1 MIRPMLLAFTLA
13 GALSVPAAAQPQS
26 APFEPALMR
35 LSELLGGLHYLRNL
49 CGEPGTQW
57 RDLMGKLIAAEAPN
71 ENRKAQFTASFNRG
85 YRAFASSYSTCT
97 ESAVAAFER
106 YRAEG
111 EKLADQT
118 AARFGN

>member
-1 MIRPMLLAFTLA
+1 MMRRHLFA
-13 GALSVPAAAQPQS
+13 ALVVCAATGPATAQTQAP
-26 APFEPALMR
+26 PFEPALLR
-35 LSELLGGLHYLRNL
+35 LSELLGALHYLRNL

-57 RDLMGKLIAAEAPN
+57 RDLMGKLIAAEATTDA
-71 ENRKAQFTASFNRG
+71 RKAQFTASFNRG
-85 YRAFASSYSTCT
+85 YRSFASSYSTCT
-97 ESAVAAFER
+97 SSAVAAFER